1 MNFFLSVNNKI
12 KVSLICFVLLIIS
25 GSSTAAIIHISGFV
39 HPTEAPDIKDNQF
52 ILVDFWAT
60 WCGPCI
66 QAMDH
71 LGRLRQAGGENLV
84 VIGLSNEP
92 YDVVKR
98 FFNKREPQTY
108 IAVDSDNRTFS
119 GFNITSLPSAA
130 LIAPNGEII
139 WQGKPTHLSELELQK
154 LMSVKY
160 KAMPVSEKISV
171 KQTEQ
176 PTLKE
181 DLWTHKE
188 VNRNNIRLSYDGL
201 LTDFGFSISISDTIT
216 TISGKT
222 SDIISALMN
231 VPKARLH
238 LNAEARYGTAT
249 FNTTMTN
256 NNRPLLLSLFL
267 EAQDLRYSPVDHQ
280 ADVSELVV
288 EDSTLLWSNEVYQ
301 YSDNGT
307 PVYII
312 DEGNLQADNYS
323 LPALVDLLTDM
334 IHINFYYQGL
344 CTKTYDW
351 NLDISNVQN
360 LEKQLISEYGIRL
373 KIVNVRLTDFVFS
386 R

>member
-1 MNFFLSVNNKI
+1 MNIFPSVNNRI
-12 KVSLICFVLLIIS
+12 KVALMFFVLLIVN
-25 GSSTAAIIHISGFV
+25 GRSTAAIIHISNFV

-71 LGRLRQAGGENLV
+71 LGQLRQAGGENLV
-84 VIGLSNEP
+84 LIGLSNEP

-108 IAVDSDNRTFS
+108 IAVDSDNLTFS

-139 WQGKPTHLSELELQK
+139 WQGKPTHLSEQELQK

-171 KQTEQ
+171 KQTKQ

-181 DLWTHKE
+181 EVWTHKE
-188 VNRNNIRLSYDGL
+188 VSRNNIRLSYDGL
-201 LTDFGFSISISDTIT
+201 LTDFGYSISISDTIT
-216 TISGKT
+216 AISGKT
-222 SDIISALMN
+222 SDIIASLLN

-238 LNAEARYGTAT
+238 LNVEDRYGTAT
-249 FNTTMTN
+249 FNTPITN
-256 NNRPLLLSLFL
+256 NNRTLLLSLFL
-267 EAQDLRYSPVDHQ
+267 ETQDLRYSPVDHQ
-280 ADVSELVV
+280 AEVSELVV

-301 YSDNGT
+301 YSENGK
-307 PVYII
+307 PVYLN

-323 LPALVDLLTDM
+323 LTALADLLTDIM
-334 IHINFYYQGL
+334 HINFYYQGL
-344 CTKTYDW
+344 DTKTYDW

-373 KIVNVRLTDFVFS
+373 KIVNVRLTDFVFN